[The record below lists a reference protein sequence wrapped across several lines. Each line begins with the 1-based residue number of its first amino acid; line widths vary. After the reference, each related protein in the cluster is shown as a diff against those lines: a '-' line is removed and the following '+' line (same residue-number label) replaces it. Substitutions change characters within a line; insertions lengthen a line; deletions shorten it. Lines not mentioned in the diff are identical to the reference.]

1 MNFQQL
7 FLILR
12 ARYKIV
18 LLSIFLTILAAVA
31 ATVMLPKTYKA
42 TSALL
47 LNYKGVD
54 PVSGLSLPAQLM
66 PGYTAT
72 QVDIISS
79 PSVALKVVE
88 ALHLVDEKYLQDKF
102 AEEAEG
108 KGNLSDWVAARLLK
122 RLKVVPSRESSVI
135 TLTFSDDDPKMAS
148 VIVNQFA
155 ATYQS
160 VSNQLKVDPSKSA
173 ATYFND
179 QLRILRTNLENAQNA
194 LSAYQKQHGIVSAD
208 NRADVDS
215 VRLSELSSQL
225 VQVQAQLVDA
235 TSRRNQTLGNRAQ
248 TSPEVIANPLVQR
261 LKETVALSEYRL
273 KGMLETMT
281 ENHPRYQVALA
292 ETAKL
297 RAELNQQIALST
309 GGVSSNLNSL
319 KEKESETRAALEA
332 QKLKVLDANQ
342 KRDQVKLLS
351 SEVERA
357 QRAYE
362 TTAQRF
368 TQINLEGQS
377 NQSEAA
383 VLNLSSVPTVPAGPG
398 LALSVLIALALG
410 GLLGV
415 GFAMLAE
422 MMDRRVRSEFDV
434 FQSIEAPVFGTIDWG
449 RVTPQSGF
457 SRLGFGKVLSLR

>member
-1 MNFQQL
+1 MNFHQL
-7 FLILR
+7 FLILK

-18 LLSIFLTILAAVA
+18 LLSIFLTIMAATA
-31 ATVMLPKTYKA
+31 ATVLLPKTYKA
-42 TSALL
+42 STALL

-79 PSVALKVVE
+79 PGVALKVVE
-88 ALHLVDEKYLQDKF
+88 ALHLADEKYLQDRF
-102 AEEAEG
+102 MEDAEG
-108 KGNLSDWVAARLLK
+108 KGNLSDWIASRLLK

-135 TLTFSDDDPKMAS
+135 TLTFSDDEPQMAAT
-148 VIVNQFA
+148 IVDQFA

-179 QLRILRTNLENAQNA
+179 QLRILRMNLENAQNT
-194 LSAYQKQHGIVSAD
+194 LSEYQKNNGIVSAD
-208 NRADVDS
+208 NRADVET
-215 VRLSELSSQL
+215 VRLGELSSQL
-225 VQVQAQLVDA
+225 VLVQSQVVEA
-235 TSRRNQTLGNRAQ
+235 TSRRNQTLGNRAL
-248 TSPEVIANPLVQR
+248 TSPEVMSNPLVQR
-261 LKETVALSEYRL
+261 LKEQVAMAEYRL
-273 KGMLETMT
+273 KGMQQTMT

-292 ETAKL
+292 EAGKL
-297 RAELNQQIALST
+297 RSELNQQITLSS
-309 GGVSSNLNSL
+309 GGASNNLDSL
-319 KEKESETRAALEA
+319 REKEAETRAGLAA
-332 QKLKVLDANQ
+332 QKIKVLDLNQ

-362 TTAQRF
+362 TTSQRF

-383 VLNLSSVPTVPAGPG
+383 VLNLSTVPTVPAGPG
-398 LALSVLIALALG
+398 LMLSILIALLLG

-422 MMDRRVRSEFDV
+422 MLDRRVRSEFDLI
-434 FQSIEAPVFGTIDWG
+434 QSIDAPVFGTVVWG
-449 RVTPQSGF
+449 RITPQ
-457 SRLGFGKVLSLR
+457 LEFGKVLSLR

>member
-1 MNFQQL
+1 MNLQQL
-7 FLILR
+7 FLILK

-18 LLSIFLTILAAVA
+18 LLAMLMTVMAAVA
-31 ATVMLPKTYKA
+31 ATVLLPKTYKA
-42 TSALL
+42 TSTLL

-79 PSVALKVVE
+79 PGVALKVVE
-88 ALHLVDEKYLQDKF
+88 ALDLADEKYLQDRF
-102 AEEAEG
+102 LEEAEG
-108 KGNLSDWVAARLLK
+108 KGNLSDWIASRLIK

-135 TLTFSDDDPKMAS
+135 TLTFSDDDPKMAAT
-148 VIVNQFA
+148 IVNQFA

-173 ATYFND
+173 ATYFNE

-194 LSAYQKQHGIVSAD
+194 LSEYQKTNGIVSAD
-208 NRADVDS
+208 NRADVES
-215 VRLSELSSQL
+215 VRLGELSSQL
-225 VQVQAQLVDA
+225 VLVQSQVAEA
-235 TSRRNQTLGNRAQ
+235 TSRRNQTLGNRAL

-261 LKETVALSEYRL
+261 LKEQVALTEYRL
-273 KGMLETMT
+273 KGMQQTMT

-292 ETAKL
+292 EAVKL
-297 RAELNQQIALST
+297 RSELNQQIALSS
-309 GGVSSNLNSL
+309 GGVGNNLRSL
-319 KEKESETRAALEA
+319 MEKEAETRAALET
-332 QKLKVLDANQ
+332 QKRKVLDLNQ

-362 TTAQRF
+362 TTSQRF

-383 VLNLSSVPTVPAGPG
+383 VLNLSTVPTVPAGPG
-398 LALSVLIALALG
+398 LVLSVLIAFCLG

-422 MMDRRVRSEFDV
+422 MLDRRVRSEFDLV
-434 FQSIEAPVFGTIDWG
+434 QSINAPVFGTIVWG
-449 RVTPQSGF
+449 QVTPE
-457 SRLGFGKVLSLR
+457 LEFGKVLSLR